1 MLAPPSLPRTLEAC
15 FRDLG
20 SKKPEI
26 RAHAAE
32 ELGRHLSG
40 GETAAQERGVEA
52 LVKALGDTHPAVRA
66 RAATALSDARA
77 TSALPSLLVAV
88 EDDDGLVR
96 QMALSALGEL
106 GDARASSKL
115 RRALGDA
122 RPEVRYQALIA
133 FERVASDEAT
143 GPLTEALD
151 DDDAAV
157 RHIALRVSEER
168 LEQGKKLDET
178 SSRALA
184 DGSARLL
191 DDQSSDVAVAAAILL
206 TKLGD
211 KRGKAKLLAVAQGS
225 LRGKLGIEE
234 EQGAIEACGEA
245 KLTQAIPALER
256 RAFGI
261 TRFFRDNS
269 VMHAKVALAA
279 MGHERA
285 RAELLADLEA
295 SKPHVRDRAIVAVGR
310 ARLEAARV
318 SLEKLARNE
327 ATRELAQ
334 EALARLG

>member
-1 MLAPPSLPRTLEAC
+1 MLGPPSLPRTLEAC

-26 RAHAAE
+26 RAQAAE
-32 ELGRHLSG
+32 ELGRHLTG
-40 GETAAQERGVEA
+40 GETPAQDRGVEA

-77 TSALPSLLVAV
+77 TCALPSLLVAV

-115 RRALGDA
+115 RRALADA

-133 FERVASDEAT
+133 FERVSPDEAL
-143 GPLTEALD
+143 GPLTSALD

-168 LEQGKKLDET
+168 LEHGKKPDEKAA
-178 SSRALA
+178 RALA
-184 DGSARLL
+184 EGAARLL
-191 DDQSSDVAVAAAILL
+191 DDESPDVAVAAAIVL

-211 KRGKAKLLAVAQGS
+211 KRGKPKLLLVAQGN
-225 LRGKLGIEE
+225 LRGKVGIEE
-234 EQGAIEACGEA
+234 EQGALEACGEA

-285 RAELLADLEA
+285 SAELLADLEA
-295 SKPHVRDRAIVAVGR
+295 SKPQVRDRAIVAVGR
-310 ARLEAARV
+310 ARLASAR
-318 SLEKLARNE
+318 STLEKLARDD

-334 EALARLG
+334 EALARLA